1 MSCSIYKKGD
11 IIILEKLIGSL
22 FFAKVVIISIMTS
35 WKQMKFT
42 FIFPSLVSHTIHSY
56 WN

>member
-11 IIILEKLIGSL
+11 IIILEKLIGTL

-35 WKQMKFT
+35 WKLMKFT
-42 FIFPSLVSHTIHSY
+42 FIFPSLVSHTIY
-56 WN
+56 